1 MPHSFPP
8 VAWRVC
14 QLIRLSLCL
23 GRSRTTRARSHI
35 LEVAYHT
42 CLLVVEGHTLSC
54 MPSKKEAVPCHTTA
68 ALLPELC
75 VASAALMR
83 YACGV
88 SHGWSAVAAAAGA
101 VPGGEVTR
109 AFLDAVTAALHVQSA
124 AVGRS
129 GAAYQHIRVARFAG
143 VALDYGLRLL
153 LETPLPGGHGAW
165 PPRLRPHTAAHVLST
180 RLGPCGGPPPGMR
193 TLLRLCLAAMSSTA
207 EAPYCLQHAAGGAT
221 LLSVVLGG
229 PPGNNLLCS
238 IAQFEELADLAEP
251 CFQLAVENLRR
262 SCDITVAMAPEAPD
276 NPAGQPGDKPA
287 ADGMLAA
294 TLSLRIASLRLC
306 CMLLAARGLAGALMH
321 AILPFLC
328 SPLGACAPS
337 TDDFARIWCVD
348 AAAGP
353 PSLKEDVDKAVFGMQ
368 ASTPAAEQ
376 AALLCALLAGIMHAM
391 QPGDPTGGADALLRH
406 VRGLPGEAALGPR
419 GAQLEANLSCLLSR
433 AAAEAEP
440 HHLVPVYTLL
450 ARLQR

>member
-1 MPHSFPP
+1 MLTRFLP
-8 VAWRVC
+8 VVG
-14 QLIRLSLCL
+14 LP
-23 GRSRTTRARSHI
+23 RTTRARSHL

-42 CLLVVEGHTLSC
+42 CLLVVEGYTLSC
-54 MPSKKEAVPCHTTA
+54 MPAKKEAVPCHTAA

-75 VASAALMR
+75 VASGTLMR

-129 GAAYQHIRVARFAG
+129 GTAYQHTRAAMFAG
-143 VALDYGLRLL
+143 VALDYALRLV
-153 LETPLPGGHGAW
+153 LESPLPGGHGAW

-193 TLLRLCLAAMSSTA
+193 TLLRLCLAALSSTA
-207 EAPYCLQHAAGGAT
+207 EAPHGLTHAAGGAT
-221 LLSVVLGG
+221 LLAVVLGG
-229 PPGNNLLCS
+229 PPGDNLLCAV
-238 IAQFEELADLAEP
+238 AQYEELAELAEP
-251 CFQLAVENLRR
+251 CFQLAVDNLRR
-262 SCDITVAMAPEAPD
+262 SCDISIEPPGGQAAPD
-276 NPAGQPGDKPA
+276 AVLVA
-287 ADGMLAA
+287 ALA
-294 TLSLRIASLRLC
+294 LRIASLRLC
-306 CMLLAARGLAGALMH
+306 CMLLAAPGLGGVLMH

-328 SPLGACAPS
+328 SPLGVCAASPDS
-337 TDDFARIWCVD
+337 FARLWCGDASVD
-348 AAAGP
+348 APA
-353 PSLKEDVDKAVFGMQ
+353 SLKDDVDKVVFGTT

-376 AALLCALLAGIMHAM
+376 AALLCALLAGVMHAM
-391 QPGDPTGGADALLRH
+391 QPGDHDGGADALARH
-406 VRGLPGEAALGPR
+406 VKGLPADADLGRREAL
-419 GAQLEANLSCLLSR
+419 LEANLACLLSR

-440 HHLVPVYTLL
+440 HHLVPAYTLL